1 MATLR
6 FTPRCAVFRYTA
18 SRLRMQNLF
27 RLFRNVLQDAATL
40 ILRSLSQGF
49 YQTPTFWGD
58 SSRKWW
64 KTLGVWMPWGSAA
77 KPLVLGGLGCPC
89 PWS

>member
-40 ILRSLSQGF
+40 ILRYLSQGF
-49 YQTPTFWGD
+49 LPDTYTFWGD
-58 SSRKWW
+58 SRPSRK
-64 KTLGVWMPWGSAA
+64 
-77 KPLVLGGLGCPC
+77 
-89 PWS
+89 